1 VFLVAPGALD
11 GAGPGDVVRL
21 TGAEARHAAVVR
33 RVRPGEELEVVD
45 GDGVRVR
52 GTAETL
58 APDEVAVRVAHRAV
72 EPVPAVAVV
81 LVQALAK
88 GDRDELAVEAA
99 TELGVDAVQ
108 PWQAERS
115 VSVWS
120 GPKVERGVER
130 WSAVAEAAAKQS
142 RRARVPAVRPL
153 LRGADLVAATRAA
166 TAAGGAVVVLDGSA
180 AEPLRAVRLPT
191 TGEVLIVVGPEGGLT
206 VREVAAL
213 AGAGAAV
220 ARLGPHVLRTSTAGP
235 VAVALVSER
244 LGRWAGPDAGR

>member
-1 VFLVAPGALD
+1 
-11 GAGPGDVVRL
+11 
-21 TGAEARHAAVVR
+21 
-33 RVRPGEELEVVD
+33 
-45 GDGVRVR
+45 
-52 GTAETL
+52 
-58 APDEVAVRVAHRAV
+58 
-72 EPVPAVAVV
+72 
-81 LVQALAK
+81 
-88 GDRDELAVEAA
+88 
-99 TELGVDAVQ
+99 
-108 PWQAERS
+108 
-115 VSVWS
+115 
-120 GPKVERGVER
+120 
-130 WSAVAEAAAKQS
+130 
-142 RRARVPAVRPL
+142 VPAVRPL

>member
-1 VFLVAPGALD
+1 VFLAAPGTLA

-21 TGAEARHAAVVR
+21 AGEEARHAAAVR

-45 GDGVRVR
+45 GAGVRVR
-52 GTAETL
+52 GAAESV
-58 APDEVAVRVAHRAV
+58 APAEVTVRVTTTVV
-72 EPVPAVAVV
+72 EPPPAVAVV

-88 GDRDELAVEAA
+88 GDRDGLAVEAA

-108 PWQAERS
+108 PWQAERC
-115 VSVWS
+115 VVVWADS
-120 GPKVERGVER
+120 RAERGVRR

-153 LRGADLVAATRAA
+153 LRGRDLVAVARAA
-166 TAAGGAVVVLDGSA
+166 TARGDAVVVLHEGATVS
-180 AEPLRAVRLPT
+180 LRAVPLPAA
-191 TGEVLIVVGPEGGLT
+191 GEVLLVVGPEGGLT
-206 VREVAAL
+206 DREL
-213 AGAGAAV
+213 ADLTRAGAAV

-244 LGRWAGPDAGR
+244 LGRWALPHADR